1 MNSNELFYSLALNR
15 IDGLGPVAFVRLLSY
30 FGSAEKIFSLNKE
43 ELKSFKILPKAISS
57 LLAKDTF
64 EKTEKEISYIENN
77 NIRVISYTEESY
89 PALLKQAESFPGL
102 LYVKGDGNFNSAK
115 DWIGIVG
122 SRKVSEY
129 GVKVC
134 QKLVAELVFG
144 GLGIVSGFALG
155 VDIAAHLSCI
165 ENNGKTLA
173 VLGNGLGYVHPP
185 SHKKY
190 VEKIIEK
197 GGAFIS
203 EFPCDV
209 PPMKFNFPRRN
220 RIISG
225 LSRGVLVVEA
235 AEKSGALITAQYALD
250 QNRDLF
256 AVPGD
261 ITKLQSSGC
270 NKLIQQGAKL
280 VVEGNDILKEW
291 QYTLASS
298 VVEVKPLNPDEHE
311 IYQALSE
318 EPRIPDELTQV
329 TGFPSAKVLML
340 LTKLELDGKVRG
352 LPGRRYERV

>member
-15 IDGLGPVAFVRLLSY
+15 IDGLGPVTFVRLLSH
-30 FGSAEKIFSLNKE
+30 FGSAEKIFSLKKD
-43 ELKSFKILPKAISS
+43 ELESFKILPKAISS

-64 EKTEKEISYIENN
+64 EKTEKEISYIEKN
-77 NIRVISYTEESY
+77 NIRVLSYTENSY
-89 PALLKQAESFPGL
+89 PELLKQAESFPGL
-102 LYVKGDGNFNSAK
+102 LYIKGEGNFNSAK
-115 DWIGIVG
+115 DWLGIVG
-122 SRKVSEY
+122 SRQVSEY
-129 GVKVC
+129 GIKVC
-134 QKLVAELVFG
+134 KKLVTELVSG

-155 VDIAAHLSCI
+155 VDITAHLSCI

-173 VLGNGLGYVHPP
+173 VLGNGLGYVHPS
-185 SHKKY
+185 SHKKH
-190 VEKIIEK
+190 VEAILEK

-209 PPMKFNFPRRN
+209 PPMRFNFPRRN
-220 RIISG
+220 RVISG
-225 LSRGVLVVEA
+225 LSRGVLVIEA

-256 AVPGD
+256 AVPGE

-280 VVEGNDILKEW
+280 ITEGNDILKEW
-291 QYTLASS
+291 QYTLGSS
-298 VVEVKPLNPDEHE
+298 IVEVKSLHPDEHE
-311 IYQALSE
+311 IYKALSDL
-318 EPRIPDELTQV
+318 PKIPDELIEA

-352 LPGRRYERV
+352 LPGRRYERI